1 MYMTTENV
9 ETREDRS
16 LSELL
21 TLDTYQ
27 GMTDTE
33 IETLIQERI
42 RHTLAET
49 ITEEKL
55 TYANELMET
64 VKLST
69 DMRNR
74 ALLNVLQLHE
84 VRPIVYAS
92 SYMEG
97 NENG

>member
-1 MYMTTENV
+1 MTTENV

-42 RHTLAET
+42 RHALSNARSEAEL
-49 ITEEKL
+49 IQ
-55 TYANELMET
+55 ANEIMDT
-64 VKLST
+64 VRHT
-69 DMRNR
+69 VDMRNR
-74 ALLNVLQLHE
+74 AMLNVLQLHE

>member
-1 MYMTTENV
+1 MTTENV

-42 RHTLAET
+42 RHAIAET

-64 VKLST
+64 VKLT
-69 DMRNR
+69 ADMRNR
-74 ALLNVLQLHE
+74 AVLNVLQLHE

-97 NENG
+97 NENE

>member
-42 RHTLAET
+42 RHALAET

-74 ALLNVLQLHE
+74 AVLNVLQLHE